1 MGDGIGLSFVKH
13 LVELHAGTVKV
24 ESQPERGQSSCLAYH
39 KKDVEEVVEQLEQK
53 SVIIDFNETDSRQN
67 ELVSPQLPTAIH
79 SLLIIDDERETVE
92 ILERFLIKDFKIL
105 KASNG
110 VDGLTIAQ
118 EALPDIIICD
128 MMMPKMD
135 GMEFLSLVKGDKK
148 LSHIPV
154 IMFYGKKRLKMIK
167 WLRSTV
173 ELMLI

>member
-1 MGDGIGLSFVKH
+1 MFSI
-13 LVELHAGTVKV
+13 
-24 ESQPERGQSSCLAYH
+24 P

-135 GMEFLSLVKGDKK
+135 GMEFLSLVKAIKNF
-148 LSHIPV
+148 LIFQSLCLRQ
-154 IMFYGKKRLKMIK
+154 KRLKMIK